1 MSRMKLIAET
11 SPYWH
16 YTLDYM
22 MRSISAAGF
31 PGMELWLASPHY
43 CFAGAPEAMERRQ
56 EELKTLMQA
65 SGLTAPVFSPEQMV
79 KYPWNI
85 ASPDPAMEEKSL
97 GILSGY
103 LDDAVALGA
112 KMLRVGTGWQ
122 HLDRQSEKNRE
133 RSLQNL
139 QKLAGEAQKR
149 GLTLLIGTSGRQ
161 IGSFAWDLPSLAEYV
176 READRENILAA
187 VSLPEAAEA
196 GLPIPS
202 CMELFG
208 GKLGHFYLA
217 DRGGQVLGSTG
228 DEMEGLLRSLQET
241 GYTGYVS
248 VQITFRDCILTP
260 DRWLLDCAQWLRK
273 KGFLEQ

>member
-43 CFAGAPEAMERRQ
+43 CFAGAPEAMERRR

-103 LDDAVALGA
+103 LDDAAALGA
-112 KMLRVGTGWQ
+112 KMLRVGTGW
-122 HLDRQSEKNRE
+122 
-133 RSLQNL
+133 
-139 QKLAGEAQKR
+139 
-149 GLTLLIGTSGRQ
+149 
-161 IGSFAWDLPSLAEYV
+161 
-176 READRENILAA
+176 
-187 VSLPEAAEA
+187 
-196 GLPIPS
+196 
-202 CMELFG
+202 
-208 GKLGHFYLA
+208 
-217 DRGGQVLGSTG
+217 
-228 DEMEGLLRSLQET
+228 
-241 GYTGYVS
+241 
-248 VQITFRDCILTP
+248 
-260 DRWLLDCAQWLRK
+260 
-273 KGFLEQ
+273 